1 MWGISGEQDK
11 LLLLLLLLLLM
22 MMMLIIERLTSG
34 PARGERVEWT
44 PLLVQD
50 IEQESPLPPQAHA
63 PTLSLSLSYSLSYS
77 LTYSLSLSLLL
88 SLPL

>member
-1 MWGISGEQDK
+1 
-11 LLLLLLLLLLM
+11 M

-63 PTLSLSLSYSLSYS
+63 PTLYLARFLSLSLSPS
-77 LTYSLSLSLLL
+77 LTCIVDKD
-88 SLPL
+88 

>member
-11 LLLLLLLLLLM
+11 LLLLMLLLLLM

-63 PTLSLSLSYSLSYS
+63 PTLSLSLL
-77 LTYSLSLSLLL
+77 LSLSLSLAL
-88 SLPL
+88 SPSLTCIVDKD